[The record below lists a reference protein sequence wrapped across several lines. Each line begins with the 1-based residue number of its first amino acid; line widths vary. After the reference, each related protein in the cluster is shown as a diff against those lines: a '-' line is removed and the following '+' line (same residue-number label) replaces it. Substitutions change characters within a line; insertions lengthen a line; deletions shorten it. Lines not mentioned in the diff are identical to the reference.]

1 MKKYYTTRQ
10 AARILQVDTP
20 KVYEYIKAGKLKA
33 HRLGGNGTSKRHW
46 RISESDLE
54 QFIIGSKA
62 GSSRDKK
69 NLNNNIDSSDLSSE
83 PAYCDND

>member
-20 KVYEYIKAGKLKA
+20 KIYEYIKAGKLKA

-54 QFIIGSKA
+54 QFITGVHNVDSTQ
-62 GSSRDKK
+62 DKRTQNIK
-69 NLNNNIDSSDLSSE
+69 NGNSNLSVES
-83 PAYCDND
+83 AVQ